1 MSHQIII
8 WIQKNKNNI
17 DKRTKYTLS
26 TDYQISQETPMTNGK
41 YFQMIFF
48 SKKYLLKLHF
58 FKILIIRILIKS
70 IKNISVLG
78 RKNIVILYHKSCH
91 LFHTIKDLYKYICCE
106 LNHESTNHKKN
117 KYFKWKNL
125 HYSLFF

>member
-8 WIQKNKNNI
+8 WIQKNINNI

-58 FKILIIRILIKS
+58 FKTLIIKLLIKY
-70 IKNISVLG
+70 N
-78 RKNIVILYHKSCH
+78 
-91 LFHTIKDLYKYICCE
+91 
-106 LNHESTNHKKN
+106 
-117 KYFKWKNL
+117 
-125 HYSLFF
+125 